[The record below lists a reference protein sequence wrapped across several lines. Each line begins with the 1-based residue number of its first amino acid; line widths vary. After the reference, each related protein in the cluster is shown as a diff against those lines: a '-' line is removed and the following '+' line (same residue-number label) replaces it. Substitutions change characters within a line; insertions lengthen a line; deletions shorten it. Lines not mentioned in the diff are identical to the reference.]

1 MREVV
6 LWCGQSMSD
15 LEMGKIAF
23 TAEKWSYSCFFAQ
36 QSSEKALRS
45 LYYFFDIDFERRHG
59 LSELYKGLPR
69 EAMDAL
75 GFLRE
80 DLVIM
85 DQYYLPTRYPDA
97 LGTGN
102 YPFESYT
109 RRQADESLA
118 KSGEVLEIVLSLV
131 KMTNP
136 EQKEIDQGSIL
147 EKIGREAAQMARLKN
162 ELYKDLLNQ
171 KKTSGT

>member
-1 MREVV
+1 MSESENLRSVV

-23 TAEKWSYSCFFAQ
+23 AAEKWSYSCFFAQ
-36 QSSEKALRS
+36 QSSEKALKS

-75 GFLRE
+75 VSLRE

-85 DQYYLPTRYPDA
+85 DQYCLPTRYPDA
-97 LGTGN
+97 LGTGS

-118 KSGEVLEIVLSLV
+118 KSGEVLKIVLSLV
-131 KMTNP
+131 KMMISDLTNP
-136 EQKEIDQGSIL
+136 EQKHQS
-147 EKIGREAAQMARLKN
+147 
-162 ELYKDLLNQ
+162 
-171 KKTSGT
+171 KK